1 MSERFNESMARKI
14 SRELSGRTIR
24 QDQWERLIEAVEH
37 EFPSSSERKFSIASE
52 DVVHTEASLEA
63 VMRAAGQPPV
73 VDNLIVS
80 DKVGDK
86 SFVFEAKPG
95 RITLTAEGGEQHF
108 PVGFCEDVQ
117 AILRTRTIRLRRLL
131 PARMR
136 RIIDRSLPVE
146 AVLAVIAIL
155 ATSLAAGLGAAISA
169 VGISAFVLLTTWIM
183 RRRFT
188 TYILLADNA
197 REPWKRVE
205 KLAVGA
211 MAVQIIV
218 ALIVNVPNWVKDDG
232 TTTPKSSSTKHAS
245 GSSGASASRAASSPL
260 SRDTERS
267 PLTKVTAEPAAGP
280 AGEPFSLT
288 GKGFE
293 PDSDVWVSLLAGPGT
308 TLSEDKAERHL
319 IRANNKGEIGPEKI
333 NVGRSVCCSGGT
345 IRVVVVPEG
354 KTAAVETT
362 YQLK

>member
-1 MSERFNESMARKI
+1 MSEGFNGSMARKI

-24 QDQWERLIEAVEH
+24 KDQWEHLIEAVEH

-52 DVVHTEASLEA
+52 DVVHTEASIEI
-63 VMRAAGQPPV
+63 VMRSAGRPTV

-117 AILRTRTIRLRRLL
+117 SILRTRTSRLRRLL

-169 VGISAFVLLTTWIM
+169 VGICAFVLLTTWIM

-188 TYILLADNA
+188 TCILLADNT
-197 REPWKRVE
+197 REPWKRAE
-205 KLAVGA
+205 KLALGGMSVPIA
-211 MAVQIIV
+211 V

-232 TTTPKSSSTKHAS
+232 APATPKSSSTSHAS
-245 GSSGASASRAASSPL
+245 GSSPSRAATSPL
-260 SRDTERS
+260 SRNTERS
-267 PLTKVTAEPAAGP
+267 PLTKVTVEPAAGP
-280 AGEPFSLT
+280 VGEPFSLT

-293 PDSDVWVSLLAGPGT
+293 PDSDVWVSLMAGPGRPCRGT
-308 TLSEDKAERHL
+308 RLSVISFERTA
-319 IRANNKGEIGPEKI
+319 RA
-333 NVGRSVCCSGGT
+333 RSDRRRSLWAGAS
-345 IRVVVVPEG
+345 
-354 KTAAVETT
+354 AAPVERSEWWS
-362 YQLK
+362 YQRARRPQSRPRTS